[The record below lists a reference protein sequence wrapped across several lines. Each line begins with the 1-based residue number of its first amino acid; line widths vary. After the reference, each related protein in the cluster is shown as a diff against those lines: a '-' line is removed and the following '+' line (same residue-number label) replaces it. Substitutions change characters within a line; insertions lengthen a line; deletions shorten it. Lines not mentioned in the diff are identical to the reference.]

1 MSKLKLIIQREF
13 IAKVRNKSFLVMTFL
28 SPILLVGM
36 GALVFFLMKK
46 NDEKVKEIVYVDN
59 SGLFSKDDFKDSETI
74 RYQDYTDLGIAET
87 KKKVEEG
94 DYYGALIIPKQD
106 SLEILANA
114 IEFYSKDSPG
124 MSVMNSLETKIERK
138 LRNEKLNNFGIDLE
152 KINASKIQSEIKM
165 LNFSGEESS
174 KLINGLKIGVGL
186 IAGYLLM
193 MFVMIYGTSV
203 MRSVIEEK
211 TSRIIEIIVSSVK
224 PFQLMLGKIIGN
236 ASAGLLQF
244 LIWGILIFII
254 STLAFSI
261 FGIDMVEMQTAKL
274 PAEQLEAAKQA
285 AGMDKMQL
293 IIQEILRLPILKMFI
308 LFIFYFLGGYMLY
321 SSLFAAV
328 GAAVDNETDTQQFML
343 PIMGPLILGVYVGF
357 ATVINDPHGSIAVLF
372 SHIPLTSPIVMLMR
386 VPFGVSWY
394 ELAIS
399 MTLLVI
405 TFVFMV
411 WLAAKIYRVG
421 ILMYGKKPT
430 YKDLYKWLKYKG

>member
-74 RYQDYTDLGIAET
+74 RYQDYTALGIAET

-254 STLAFSI
+254 STVAFSI

-343 PIMGPLILGVYVGF
+343 PIMLPLILGVYVGF

>member
-1 MSKLKLIIQREF
+1 MSKLKLIIHREF
-13 IAKVRNKSFLVMTFL
+13 IAKVRNKSFLIMTFL

-46 NDEKVKEIVYVDN
+46 NDEKVKEILYVDN
-59 SGLFSKDDFKDSETI
+59 SGLFTKDDFKDTKTI
-74 RYQDYTDLGIAET
+74 HYQDFTALGIDET
-87 KKKVEEG
+87 KNKVEEG

-106 SLEILANA
+106 SLEVLANA

-138 LRNEKLNNFGIDLE
+138 LRNEKLNSFGIDLE
-152 KINASKIQSEIKM
+152 KINASKIQSDIKM
-165 LNFSGEESS
+165 INFSGEESS
-174 KLINGLKIGVGL
+174 KLINGLKIGLGL
-186 IAGYLLM
+186 IAGYMLM

-211 TSRIIEIIVSSVK
+211 TSRIVEIIVSSVK

-254 STLAFSI
+254 TTVASSV

-293 IIQEILRLPILKMFI
+293 IIQEVLRLPILKMFV

-321 SSLFAAV
+321 SSMFAAV

-343 PIMGPLILGVYVGF
+343 PIMLPLILGVYVGF
-357 ATVINDPHGSIAVLF
+357 ATVMNDPHGSIAVLF
-372 SHIPLTSPIVMLMR
+372 SHIPFTSPIVMLMR
-386 VPFGVSWY
+386 VPFGVSWT

-399 MTLLVI
+399 MTLLLV

>member
-13 IAKVRNKSFLVMTFL
+13 IAKVRNKSFLIMTFL
-28 SPILLVGM
+28 SPILMVGM

-46 NDEKVKEIVYVDN
+46 NDEKVKEILYVDN
-59 SGLFSKDDFKDSETI
+59 SGLFTKDDFKDTKTI
-74 RYQDYTDLGIAET
+74 HYQDFTALGINET
-87 KKKVEEG
+87 KNKVEEG

-106 SLEILANA
+106 SLEVLATA

-138 LRNEKLNNFGIDLE
+138 LRNEKLNSFGIDLE
-152 KINASKIQSEIKM
+152 KINASKIQSDIKM
-165 LNFSGEESS
+165 INFSGEESS
-174 KLINGLKIGVGL
+174 KLINGLKIGLGL
-186 IAGYLLM
+186 IAGYMLM

-211 TSRIIEIIVSSVK
+211 TSRIVEIIVSSVK

-254 STLAFSI
+254 TTVASSV
-261 FGIDMVEMQTAKL
+261 FGIDMVEMQTSKL

-285 AGMDKMQL
+285 AGMDKLQL
-293 IIQEILRLPILKMFI
+293 IIQEVLRLPILKMFV

-321 SSLFAAV
+321 SSMFAAV

-343 PIMGPLILGVYVGF
+343 PIMLPLILGVYVGF
-357 ATVINDPHGSIAVLF
+357 ATVMNDPHGSIAVLF
-372 SHIPLTSPIVMLMR
+372 SHIPFTSPIVMLMR

-394 ELAIS
+394 ELALS
-399 MTLLVI
+399 MTLLLV

-430 YKDLYKWLKYKG
+430 YKDLYK

>member
-1 MSKLKLIIQREF
+1 MSKLKLIIHREF
-13 IAKVRNKSFLVMTFL
+13 IAKVRNKSFLIMTFL
-28 SPILLVGM
+28 SPIFLVGM
-36 GALVFFLMKK
+36 GALVYFLMKK

-59 SGLFSKDDFKDSETI
+59 SELFTKDDFKDTKTI
-74 RYQDYTDLGIAET
+74 HYQDFTALGIEET
-87 KKKVEEG
+87 KKKVEGG

-106 SLEILANA
+106 SLEVLATA

-124 MSVMNSLETKIERK
+124 LSVMNSLETKIERK
-138 LRNEKLNNFGIDLE
+138 LRNEKLNDFGIDIE
-152 KINASKIQSEIKM
+152 KINASKIQSNIKM
-165 LNFSGEESS
+165 FNFSGEESS

-211 TSRIIEIIVSSVK
+211 TSRIVEIIVSSVK

-254 STLAFSI
+254 TTVASSI

-285 AGMDKMQL
+285 VGIDKMQL
-293 IIQEILRLPILKMFI
+293 IILEILRLPILKMFV
-308 LFIFYFLGGYMLY
+308 LFIFYFLGGFMLY
-321 SSLFAAV
+321 SSMFAAI

-343 PIMGPLILGVYVGF
+343 PIMFPLILGVYVGF
-357 ATVINDPHGSIAVLF
+357 ATVINEPHGSIAVLF
-372 SHIPLTSPIVMLMR
+372 SHIPFTSPIVMLMR
-386 VPFGVSWY
+386 VPFGVSWT
-394 ELAIS
+394 ELLIS
-399 MTLLVI
+399 MTLLLV

>member
-1 MSKLKLIIQREF
+1 MSKLKLIIHREF
-13 IAKVRNKSFLVMTFL
+13 IAKVKNKSFLVMTFL
-28 SPILLVGM
+28 SPIIMVAM
-36 GALVFFLMKK
+36 GALIFFLMKK

-59 SGLFSKDDFKDSETI
+59 SKLFSKDDFADTKSI
-74 RYQDYTDLGIAET
+74 KFIDYTSFGIEET

-94 DYYGALIIPKQD
+94 NFYGALIIPEQD
-106 SLEILANA
+106 SLEILAKSV
-114 IEFYSKDSPG
+114 EFYSKDSPG
-124 MSVMNSLETKIERK
+124 MSVMNSLENKIEGK
-138 LRNEKLNNFGIDLE
+138 IRNEKLNNFGIDLA
-152 KINASKIQSEIKM
+152 KIKASKINTDIKM
-165 LNFSGEESS
+165 FNFSGEESS
-174 KLINGLKIGVGL
+174 KLINGLKIGVGA

-193 MFVMIYGTSV
+193 MFVIIYGSSV

-244 LIWGILIFII
+244 FIWGVLLFTI
-254 STLAFSI
+254 TTVLASV
-261 FGIDMVEMQTAKL
+261 FGVDVVEVQTANIS
-274 PAEQLEAAKQA
+274 AEQMEVAKNA
-285 AGMDKMQL
+285 AGTDKMEL
-293 IIQEILRLPILKMFI
+293 IIQEILGLPLLKLFV
-308 LFIFYFLGGYMLY
+308 LFIFYFLGGFMLY

-343 PIMGPLILGVYVGF
+343 PIMLPLILGVYVGF

-372 SHIPLTSPIVMLMR
+372 SHIPFTSPIVMLMR

-394 ELAIS
+394 ELLIS
-399 MTLLVI
+399 MSLLVI

-430 YKDLYKWLKYKG
+430 YKDLYKWLKY

>member
-1 MSKLKLIIQREF
+1 MSKLKLIIHREF
-13 IAKVRNKSFLVMTFL
+13 IAKVRNKSFLIMTFL

-36 GALVFFLMKK
+36 GALVYFLMKK

-59 SGLFSKDDFKDSETI
+59 SELFTKEDFKDTKTI
-74 RYQDYTDLGIAET
+74 HYQDFTALGIEET
-87 KKKVEEG
+87 KKKVEGG

-106 SLEILANA
+106 SLEVLATA

-124 MSVMNSLETKIERK
+124 LSVMNSLETKIERK
-138 LRNEKLNNFGIDLE
+138 LRNEKLNDFGIDIE
-152 KINASKIQSEIKM
+152 KINASKIQSNIKM
-165 LNFSGEESS
+165 FNFSGEESS

-211 TSRIIEIIVSSVK
+211 TSRIVEIIVSSVK

-254 STLAFSI
+254 TTVASSI
-261 FGIDMVEMQTAKL
+261 FGIDMVEMQTSKL

-293 IIQEILRLPILKMFI
+293 IILEILRLPILKMFV

-321 SSLFAAV
+321 SSMFAAI

-343 PIMGPLILGVYVGF
+343 PIMLPLILGVYVGF
-357 ATVINDPHGSIAVLF
+357 ATVMNDPHGSIAVLF
-372 SHIPLTSPIVMLMR
+372 SHIPFTSPIVMLMR

-394 ELAIS
+394 ELALS
-399 MTLLVI
+399 MTLLLI

-430 YKDLYKWLKYKG
+430 YKDLYKWLKYKE

>member
-1 MSKLKLIIQREF
+1 MSKLKLIIHREF
-13 IAKVRNKSFLVMTFL
+13 IAKVRNKSFLIMTFL
-28 SPILLVGM
+28 SPIFLVGM
-36 GALVFFLMKK
+36 GALVYFLMKK

-59 SGLFSKDDFKDSETI
+59 SELFTKDDFKDTKTI
-74 RYQDYTDLGIAET
+74 HYQDFTALGIEET
-87 KKKVEEG
+87 KKKVEGG

-106 SLEILANA
+106 SLEVLATA

-124 MSVMNSLETKIERK
+124 LSVMNSLETKIERK
-138 LRNEKLNNFGIDLE
+138 LRNEKLNDFGIDIE
-152 KINASKIQSEIKM
+152 KINASKIQSNIKM
-165 LNFSGEESS
+165 FNFSGEESS

-211 TSRIIEIIVSSVK
+211 TSRIVEIIVSSVK

-254 STLAFSI
+254 TTVASSI

-285 AGMDKMQL
+285 VGIDKMQL
-293 IIQEILRLPILKMFI
+293 IILEILRLPILKMFV
-308 LFIFYFLGGYMLY
+308 LFIFYFLGGFMLY
-321 SSLFAAV
+321 SSMFAAI

-343 PIMGPLILGVYVGF
+343 PIMLPLILGVYVGVV
-357 ATVINDPHGSIAVLF
+357 TVINEPHGSIAVLF
-372 SHIPLTSPIVMLMR
+372 SHIPFTSPIVMLMR
-386 VPFGVSWY
+386 VPFGVSWT
-394 ELAIS
+394 ELIIS
-399 MTLLVI
+399 MTLLLV

>member
-1 MSKLKLIIQREF
+1 MSKLQLIIHREF
-13 IAKVRNKSFLVMTFL
+13 IAKVRNKSFIIMTFL
-28 SPILLVGM
+28 SPLIMVSM
-36 GALVFFLMKK
+36 FALVFFLMKK
-46 NDEKVKEIVYVDN
+46 NDEKVKEIVFVDE
-59 SGLFSKDDFKDSETI
+59 SKLFTKDDFQDTETI
-74 RYQDYTDLGIAET
+74 QYLDYSEFGIEET
-87 KKKVEEG
+87 KKKVESG
-94 DYYGALIIPKQD
+94 NYYGALYIPKKD
-106 SLEILANA
+106 SLEILAKS
-114 IEFYSKDSPG
+114 IEFYSKESPG
-124 MSVMNSLETKIERK
+124 MSVMNALESKIERK
-138 LRNEKLNNFGIDLE
+138 LRNEKLNQFGIDIE
-152 KINASKIQSEIKM
+152 KINASRIQSDIRM
-165 LNFSGEESS
+165 YDFSGEESS
-174 KLINGLKIGVGL
+174 KAKNWIKIITGA

-244 LIWGILIFII
+244 LIWGILLFIL
-254 STLAFSI
+254 STVASSFL
-261 FGIDMVEMQTAKL
+261 GVDMMDVQSSQVST
-274 PAEQLEAAKQA
+274 EQLDAAKQA
-285 AGMDKMQL
+285 AGADKMQL
-293 IIQEILRLPILKMFI
+293 IIKEVMELPILKMFV

-343 PIMGPLILGVYVGF
+343 PIMLPLILGVYVGF
-357 ATVINDPHGSIAVLF
+357 ATVINDPHGPISVAF
-372 SHIPLTSPIVMLMR
+372 SYIPLTSPIVMLMR
-386 VPFGVSWY
+386 VPFGVSWI

-399 MTLLVI
+399 MLLLLV

>member
-13 IAKVRNKSFLVMTFL
+13 IAKVRNKSFIVMTFL
-28 SPILLVGM
+28 SPLIMVAMGTLV
-36 GALVFFLMKK
+36 VFLMNK
-46 NDEKVKEIVYVDN
+46 NEESVKEIVYVDN
-59 SGLFSKDDFKDSETI
+59 SGLFSKEDFKNTETI
-74 RYQDYTDLGIAET
+74 HYQDFTELGIDET
-87 KKKVEEG
+87 KKKVETG
-94 DYYGALIIPKQD
+94 NYYGALIIPKKD
-106 SLEILANA
+106 SLEFLAKS
-114 IEFYSKDSPG
+114 IEFYSTDSPG
-124 MSVMNSLETKIERK
+124 MSVMNTLENKIETK
-138 LRNEKLNNFGIDLE
+138 LRNKKLNYFGIDIA
-152 KINASKIQSEIKM
+152 KIEASRIETDIKM
-165 LNFSGEESS
+165 FNFSGEESS
-174 KLINGLKIGVGL
+174 KLINGLKIGIGA

-244 LIWGILIFII
+244 FIWGIILFVITTVA
-254 STLAFSI
+254 SSV
-261 FGIDMVEMQTAKL
+261 FGVDMVEMQTSRL

-285 AGMDKMQL
+285 AGADKMQV
-293 IIQEILRLPILKMFI
+293 IIQEILRLPLLKLFV
-308 LFIFYFLGGYMLY
+308 LFIFYFLGGFMLY

-343 PIMGPLILGVYVGF
+343 PIMLPLILGVYVGF

-372 SHIPLTSPIVMLMR
+372 SHIPFTSPIVMLMR
-386 VPFGVSWY
+386 VPFGVSWT

-399 MTLLVI
+399 MTLLVV

-421 ILMYGKKPT
+421 ILMYGKKPS
-430 YKDLYKWLKYKG
+430 YKELYKWIKY

>member
-1 MSKLKLIIQREF
+1 MSKLKLIIHREF
-13 IAKVRNKSFLVMTFL
+13 IAKVRNKSFIMMTFL
-28 SPILLVGM
+28 SPLLLVAM

-59 SGLFSKDDFKDSETI
+59 SGLFSKDDFVDSESI
-74 RYQDYTDLGIAET
+74 HYQDYTSFGIEET
-87 KKKVEEG
+87 KKKVELG

-106 SLEILANA
+106 SLEVLAKS

-124 MSVMNSLETKIERK
+124 MSVINSLETKIETK
-138 LRNEKLNNFGIDLE
+138 IRNEKLNDFGIDLAQ
-152 KINASKIQSEIKM
+152 INASKIPSNIKM
-165 LNFSGEESS
+165 YNFSGEESS
-174 KLINGLKIGVGL
+174 KLINGLKIGVGA

-193 MFVMIYGTSV
+193 MFVIIYGTSV

-211 TSRIIEIIVSSVK
+211 TSRIVEIIVSSVK

-254 STLAFSI
+254 STIASAV
-261 FGIDMVEMQTAKL
+261 FGVNMIEMQTANL

-285 AGMDKMQL
+285 VGVDKMQL
-293 IIQEILRLPILKMFI
+293 IIQEILRLPILKMFV
-308 LFIFYFLGGYMLY
+308 LFIFYFLGGFMLY

-343 PIMGPLILGVYVGF
+343 PIMAPLVLGVYVGF
-357 ATVINDPHGSIAVLF
+357 ATVMNDPHGSIAVLF
-372 SHIPLTSPIVMLMR
+372 SYIPFTSPIVMLMR

-399 MTLLVI
+399 MTLLLI

-430 YKDLYKWLKYKG
+430 YKDLYKWIKYKG